1 MVQRDI
7 HLLVIRSYEVE
18 MDYISADMYRSINFD
33 LHAPTKDDITETNDS
48 PRTPSLFLVS

>member
-7 HLLVIRSYEVE
+7 HLSVIRSYELE
-18 MDYISADMYRSINFD
+18 TDHILADTYRSIHID